1 MNTNTFL
8 EYKQLDR
15 RAHRPA
21 ARFPLKFHTLEVQL
35 HISLCS
41 NRMRF
46 TRNGRHLVLG
56 GRKGHLASFDWVTK
70 KLHTE
75 INVMESIHDV
85 CWLHTEQMMAAA
97 QKEWVYIYDNQGI
110 ELHCLKRLDRVL
122 KLEFLPYHFLLCSGV
137 SHRVHLL
144 YLCHVKF

>member
-1 MNTNTFL
+1 
-8 EYKQLDR
+8 
-15 RAHRPA
+15 
-21 ARFPLKFHTLEVQL
+21 
-35 HISLCS
+35 
-41 NRMRF
+41 MRF

-85 CWLHTEQMMAAA
+85 CWLHTEQMMVAA
-97 QKEWVYIYDNQGI
+97 QKEWVHIYDNQGI

-137 SHRVHLL
+137 SLYVHLL
-144 YLCHVKF
+144 LNLYFVYFDTTDRKSV